1 MVFKDQ
7 IGRTIHLPAVPER
20 IVSLVPSQTELLAD
34 LGLRDKLVGITKFCV
49 HPEDLRK
56 SVKIVGGTKS
66 IHPERIQA
74 VKPDFILCNKEE
86 NTAEMVAELETVAP
100 VWVTDMFTINDSLE
114 MILSLGQVLEV
125 ESKAKEIVANI
136 RNQRDSFITFM
147 KDKPSRKVIYMI
159 WKNPWMAAGRN
170 TFINELL
177 ELNKFENIITDPSS
191 RYPEISESF
200 MTEADLILLSTE
212 PFPFKESHAQE
223 LRKLFNK
230 PVQVV
235 DGEYF
240 SWYGS
245 RLMKAFEYFRMLSVS
260 K

>member
-20 IVSLVPSQTELLAD
+20 IISLVPSQTELLAD

-56 SVKIVGGTKS
+56 SMKIVGGTKS

-100 VWVTDMFTINDSLE
+100 VWVTDMFDIDDSLE
-114 MILSLGQVLEV
+114 MIRSLGKVFDKE
-125 ESKAKEIVANI
+125 EKAEEIVHQI
-136 RNQRDSFITFM
+136 QKERQSFKLFM
-147 KDKPSRKVIYMI
+147 EAKISKKVIYLI
-159 WKNPWMAAGRN
+159 WKKPWMAAGRN

-177 ELNKFENIITDPSS
+177 ELNKFENIISDPGS
-191 RYPEISESF
+191 RYPEVSEEFIAS
-200 MTEADLILLSTE
+200 ADLILLSTE
-212 PFPFKESHAQE
+212 PFPFNESHAEEMQNT
-223 LRKLFNK
+223 LQK

-245 RLMKAFEYFRMLSVS
+245 RMVEAFGYFKTLHQ
-260 K
+260 